1 MIKELILTVV
11 IKKEQ
16 GRYASWCPELDV
28 ASQGNTVEEARLN
41 LKEAV
46 GLHVDTMVENGDL
59 KELLEKIGLTSEDFN
74 KDILLAET
82 FSGPLEIPLAVS

>member
-1 MIKELILTVV
+1 MTKELILNIV

-28 ASQGNTVEEARLN
+28 ASQGDTVEEARRN

-46 GLHVDTMVENGDL
+46 GLHVETMVQNGDL
-59 KELLEKIGLTSEDFN
+59 AELLEKVGLMPED
-74 KDILLAET
+74 LAKEVLVPET
-82 FSGPLEIPLAVS
+82 FSGSLEIPLAA